1 MHKPWLDKR
10 LPLRYDNC
18 ILIFMLLML
27 DVVPNYWHVI
37 RGIMI
42 VIILVLLPRL
52 WFHKDEVKK

>member
-27 DVVPNYWHVI
+27 DVVPSYWNVI